1 MMKIINYEKYLSR
14 CKISILDKKREV
26 RLNNTTQLFISKCR
40 QFWFY
45 LSAVLISTF
54 CLGIEY
60 IEFLE
65 F

>member
-14 CKISILDKKREV
+14 CKISILNKKREV
-26 RLNNTTQLFISKCR
+26 RLNNTTQLFISI
-40 QFWFY
+40 FWFY